1 MKVLFGGKV
10 KTEKKEL
17 VDMNLEELEIEKNKA
32 IDSQDFEKCAY
43 IRELIENKTKK
54 KD

>member
-1 MKVLFGGKV
+1 LINTISSLK
-10 KTEKKEL
+10 
-17 VDMNLEELEIEKNKA
+17 LEIEKNKA

-43 IRELIENKTKK
+43 IRELIEDKTKK